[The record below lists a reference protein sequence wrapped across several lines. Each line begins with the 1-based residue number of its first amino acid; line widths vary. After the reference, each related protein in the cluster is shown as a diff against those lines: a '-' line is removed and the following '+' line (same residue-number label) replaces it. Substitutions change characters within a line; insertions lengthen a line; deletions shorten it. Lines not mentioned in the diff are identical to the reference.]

1 MNRDTLKQIMIDQ
14 KESYLNNPLI
24 PRKYFLE
31 ENVNYCFVGIRRTGK
46 SYMMYQK
53 IQSLIEKGVPVSQ
66 IVYVNFEDERLL
78 EITSDDLNIILEIGI
93 ELSGT
98 ANRPYCS
105 FFSSSSIPFS
115 ILA

>member
-78 EITSDDLNIILEIGI
+78 EITSDDLNIIFSKNRRTAGDCADGRTGETAPVRNCREI
-93 ELSGT
+93 
-98 ANRPYCS
+98 
-105 FFSSSSIPFS
+105 
-115 ILA
+115 

>member
-46 SYMMYQK
+46 SY
-53 IQSLIEKGVPVSQ
+53 IC
-66 IVYVNFEDERLL
+66 LL
-78 EITSDDLNIILEIGI
+78 YTSDAADD
-93 ELSGT
+93 
-98 ANRPYCS
+98 
-105 FFSSSSIPFS
+105 
-115 ILA
+115 